1 MPRPLACHT
10 RRGFTLTEIAI
21 VLGIVGIVL
30 AAIWAA
36 SANISDNNKV
46 KTATSELAFIVDGYK
61 NMYSGNGVDTSGNVT
76 CVGVTAGYFP
86 QPMPQPGV
94 TCANNNSLTY
104 PQHPWGDYVKVQSD
118 SVNQGISV
126 LLHGLPQTA
135 CVQFAVQVVGIS
147 ELLQETINGNTRNF
161 PPLGND
167 PVFGITD
174 ITTFCDANAND
185 VTLMFKAR

>member
-61 NMYSGNGVDTSGNVT
+61 NMYSGNGVDVSKDVT
-76 CVGVTAGYFP
+76 CIGVTAGYFP
-86 QPMPQPGV
+86 QPMPQAGCTPG
-94 TCANNNSLTY
+94 TTSTY
-104 PQHPWGDYVKVQSD
+104 PLHPWGDYVSVRSD
-118 SVNQGISV
+118 SANQGITV
-126 LLHGLPQTA
+126 KLANLPQTA

-147 ELLQETINGNTRNF
+147 ELLQETINGTTRNF

-167 PVFGITD
+167 AVFGITD
-174 ITTFCDANAND
+174 ITANCDANANN